1 MLPKAFFIIFELMLI
16 QLHPKNPNPRDLKK
30 VVQLLD
36 NDGVV
41 IVPTDTIYAMACRL
55 DSKKAIEKMAKVSGK
70 KSEKVNFSLL
80 CADLSHISDY
90 TAFIDKSVFRMLK
103 NCLPGPFTF
112 ILEANKQVSRWFSG
126 NKKTIGIR
134 VPDNIIVQQ
143 LVSTLGVP
151 LVVTTIHHEDE
162 VIQYMTD
169 PEEIFEKFQYKV
181 DAVIDGGAGGNEPS
195 TVVDCT
201 QPEWQIIRQGK
212 GILL

>member
-1 MLPKAFFIIFELMLI
+1 MLI
-16 QLHPKNPNPRDLKK
+16 QLHPQNPNPRDLKK
-30 VVQLLD
+30 VIQLLN

-80 CADLSHISDY
+80 CADLSHIADY
-90 TAFIDKSVFRMLK
+90 TAYIEKSVFRLLK
-103 NCLPGPFTF
+103 NSLPGPFTF
-112 ILEANKQVSRWFSG
+112 ILEANKQVSKWFSG

-134 VPDNIIVQQ
+134 VPNNIIVQQ

-151 LVVTTIHHEDE
+151 LVVTTIHHED
-162 VIQYMTD
+162 VVTKYMTD

-201 QPEWQIIRQGK
+201 KPEWEIIRQGK
-212 GILL
+212 GIL